1 MKKLNVLL
9 ITGLVLL
16 FTCGTTLAYNWGTST
31 SGGNEDDPVIVVD
44 GDGQSTDQT
53 APVPEPATMLLL
65 GSGLV
70 ALAAGT
76 RKKMKK

>member
-16 FTCGTTLAYNWGTST
+16 LTCVTALAEDIPFGTATGDSVTPI
-31 SGGNEDDPVIVVD
+31 GNEAPV
-44 GDGQSTDQT
+44 

-65 GSGLV
+65 GSGLAV
-70 ALAAGT
+70 LAIGA
-76 RKKMKK
+76 RKKKK

>member
-1 MKKLNVLL
+1 MKKRNVLL

-16 FTCGTTLAYNWGTST
+16 LTCSTALATSY
-31 SGGNEDDPVIVVD
+31 SPSNGGIKPVQVEQVEPV
-44 GDGQSTDQT
+44 TDAT

-70 ALAAGT
+70 ALGVGA
-76 RKKMKK
+76 RKMKK

>member
-16 FTCGTTLAYNWGTST
+16 FTCGTVLAFNNYQL
-31 SGGNEDDPVIVVD
+31 GN
-44 GDGQSTDQT
+44 GSDQYKDEKPPNYEPDT
-53 APVPEPATMLLL
+53 TGSAAPVPEPATMLLL

-70 ALAAGT
+70 ALGAGA
-76 RKKMKK
+76 RKMKK